1 MLLSHILSNLKW
13 KRSTVIESWCQKDI
27 LFHYINVM
35 FSLNIFVAINDQHP
49 HSVLSNMLTAQKI
62 KPIP

>member
-1 MLLSHILSNLKW
+1 VFLSKKLSNLKW
-13 KRSTVIESWCQKDI
+13 KRSTVIKSWYQEDI
-27 LFHYINVM
+27 LFHYINVK
-35 FSLNIFVAINDQHP
+35 FSLNIIVAINDQHL